1 MYMIRRKPPDV
12 SGAGLLLRGPPLSP
26 GVVRGVGTTSRDPLP
41 RAPLSVGAS
50 AAEWEILDGKRV
62 DLQSGAPGQAGPG
75 SGPCR
80 ARLGPV
86 PGPARALCRARLAT
100 PGPKRPNQQVEERGG
115 PGEEKTGPANRPAR
129 ARLRHIGRPAHSQPG
144 PGRRVCRAR
153 FARGGPGEEKT
164 GPAKARSA
172 ARERPLLTRPGPAG
186 APAGPGTGPARAR
199 PTYVRGPSYI
209 RRLPKTRYPPKTST
223 WICPR
228 HITKETS
235 PPAGA

>member
-86 PGPARALCRARLAT
+86 PGPARAGPAGPGLPLPGPARALCRARLAT

-129 ARLRHIGRPAHSQPG
+129 AHLRHVNLGCICFSSRTPSFFLSFFLYSTLSFPLY
-144 PGRRVCRAR
+144 
-153 FARGGPGEEKT
+153 FPGETIKFS
-164 GPAKARSA
+164 G
-172 ARERPLLTRPGPAG
+172 L
-186 APAGPGTGPARAR
+186 
-199 PTYVRGPSYI
+199 
-209 RRLPKTRYPPKTST
+209 
-223 WICPR
+223 
-228 HITKETS
+228 
-235 PPAGA
+235 

>member
-1 MYMIRRKPPDV
+1 M
-12 SGAGLLLRGPPLSP
+12 LLRGPPLSP

-86 PGPARALCRARLAT
+86 PGPARAPCRGPGLPLPGPARALCRARLAT

-129 ARLRHIGRPAHSQPG
+129 ARLRHIDRPAHSQPG

-153 FARGGPGEEKT
+153 FARGGPSREEKRPT
-164 GPAKARSA
+164 HRAP
-172 ARERPLLTRPGPAG
+172 ARELEFEYVGGIRAKIEPAQ
-186 APAGPGTGPARAR
+186 
-199 PTYVRGPSYI
+199 V
-209 RRLPKTRYPPKTST
+209 
-223 WICPR
+223 
-228 HITKETS
+228 
-235 PPAGA
+235 

>member
-1 MYMIRRKPPDV
+1 ML

-80 ARLGPV
+80 ARLAPPGPGPRAL
-86 PGPARALCRARLAT
+86 PGPACHSRAEAPKSAGRGARRARRGENRPGKPSC
-100 PGPKRPNQQVEERGG
+100 PGPSAAHRPARSLTAG
-115 PGEEKTGPANRPAR
+115 PGQEGLPGPFCARRAGEEKTS
-129 ARLRHIGRPAHSQPG
+129 L
-144 PGRRVCRAR
+144 
-153 FARGGPGEEKT
+153 
-164 GPAKARSA
+164 AKARSA

-209 RRLPKTRYPPKTST
+209 LPSYSSRGRRHIRLPV
-223 WICPR
+223 
-228 HITKETS
+228 
-235 PPAGA
+235 

>member
-86 PGPARALCRARLAT
+86 PGPARAPCRARLA
-100 PGPKRPNQQVEERGG
+100 P
-115 PGEEKTGPANRPAR
+115 
-129 ARLRHIGRPAHSQPG
+129 PG
-144 PGRRVCRAR
+144 PGPRA
-153 FARGGPGEEKT
+153 
-164 GPAKARSA
+164 
-172 ARERPLLTRPGPAG
+172 LPGPACHSRAE
-186 APAGPGTGPARAR
+186 APKSASRSRIEAGPARRKPAR
-199 PTYVRGPSYI
+199 QTVLPGPVCGTSTGPLTHSRARAGGFAGPVLREAAGGPS
-209 RRLPKTRYPPKTST
+209 RDKNDQRTGRLPENLSSNT
-223 WICPR
+223 
-228 HITKETS
+228 
-235 PPAGA
+235 